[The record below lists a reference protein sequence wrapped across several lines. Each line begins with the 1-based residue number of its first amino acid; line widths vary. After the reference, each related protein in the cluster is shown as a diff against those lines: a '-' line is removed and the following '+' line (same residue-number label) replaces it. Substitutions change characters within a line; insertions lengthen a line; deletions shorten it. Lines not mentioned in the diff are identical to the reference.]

1 MLTLFAI
8 LDDFNVVSANLIAM
22 SQSEQDPSTEL
33 AALEAKLDTLIAQF
47 AQIKNKTAQKNH
59 LRPRPRRGHD
69 CPLKSHG
76 TRLMSRPTQAVS
88 LNILGKEYKIACAP
102 EEQASLINTAEEL
115 DKQMRKIRDTG
126 KVAGADRIAVLAAL
140 NLASNIK
147 GASSDSDICSRL
159 IDLRQKIEN
168 VLENP

>member
-1 MLTLFAI
+1 
-8 LDDFNVVSANLIAM
+8 
-22 SQSEQDPSTEL
+22 
-33 AALEAKLDTLIAQF
+33 
-47 AQIKNKTAQKNH
+47 
-59 LRPRPRRGHD
+59 
-69 CPLKSHG
+69 
-76 TRLMSRPTQAVS
+76 MSRPTQAVS

-115 DKQMRKIRDTG
+115 DRQMRKIRDTG

-140 NLASNIK
+140 NMASNIK
-147 GASSDSDICSRL
+147 GTSSDPDICNRL

>member
-1 MLTLFAI
+1 
-8 LDDFNVVSANLIAM
+8 
-22 SQSEQDPSTEL
+22 
-33 AALEAKLDTLIAQF
+33 
-47 AQIKNKTAQKNH
+47 
-59 LRPRPRRGHD
+59 
-69 CPLKSHG
+69 
-76 TRLMSRPTQAVS
+76 MSRPTQAVS

-102 EEQASLINTAEEL
+102 EEQAGLINTAEEL

-140 NLASNIK
+140 NLASTIK
-147 GASSDSDICSRL
+147 GSTNDLDICTRL

>member
-1 MLTLFAI
+1 
-8 LDDFNVVSANLIAM
+8 
-22 SQSEQDPSTEL
+22 
-33 AALEAKLDTLIAQF
+33 
-47 AQIKNKTAQKNH
+47 
-59 LRPRPRRGHD
+59 
-69 CPLKSHG
+69 
-76 TRLMSRPTQAVS
+76 MSRPTQAVS

-102 EEQASLINTAEEL
+102 EEQASLVNTAEEL
-115 DKQMRKIRDTG
+115 DRQMRKIRDTG